1 MNTPHTPGTRDT
13 SFEHRL
19 ATRPDIDDWRPEDEQ
34 FWESTGKRIAYRNL
48 WISIPALLCGFAVWG
63 MWGIITVQM
72 LNLGFPFTQ
81 AELFTLTAIAGISGA
96 TMRIPASFFVR
107 LAGGRNTIFLTTS
120 MLLAPAIGT
129 GIALQ
134 HPEWPLW
141 VFQLMALWSGVGG
154 GNFAS
159 SMSNISTFFPKRLQ
173 GTALGLNAG
182 LGNFGVTTMQ
192 IVIPLVMTVGIF
204 GSFGG
209 EPMLLQKDS
218 GWIFGKIAAGTP
230 TWIQNA
236 GFAWLLS
243 LVPLSAVCWF
253 GMNNLRTVSPDAG
266 HPLMAYARITY
277 LYTLAFVPAIAILY
291 VYLPAPTG
299 LGLLNIWVAVLLDI
313 VMALLVMRLAAFGPM
328 KEGVAKQFGIFRNK
342 HTWSLTALYIVTFGS
357 FIGFSM
363 VLPLA
368 ITVIFGFQHIADAQG
383 VMQHTLKNPNAP
395 SALTYAWIG
404 PFVGAAVRPVGGW
417 ISDKVGG
424 SIVTQ
429 VISAVMVLASVA
441 VGYVMMQAYG
451 SATPERYFTAFLGL
465 FVVIF
470 IASGIGNGSTF
481 RTIGVIFD
489 RQQAG
494 PVLGWT
500 SAVAAYGAF
509 VAPVVIGAQIKAGTP
524 QLAMYGFAA
533 FYAACLVLNWW
544 FYLRKSAEI
553 RNP

>member
-1 MNTPHTPGTRDT
+1 MTNEKLSG
-13 SFEHRL
+13 
-19 ATRPDIDDWRPEDEQ
+19 ADIADWRPEDEK
-34 FWESTGKRIAYRNL
+34 FWESTGKKIAYRNL
-48 WISIPALLCGFAVWG
+48 WISVPSLLCGFAIWG

-81 AELFTLTAIAGISGA
+81 AELFTLTAISGLAGA
-96 TMRIPASFFVR
+96 TMRIPASFLIR
-107 LAGGRNTIFLTTS
+107 LAGGRNTIFLTTA

-192 IVIPLVMTVGIF
+192 IVIPLVMTM
-204 GSFGG
+204 SLFGG
-209 EPMLLQKDS
+209 FAGESTVLVKDS

-243 LVPLSAVCWF
+243 LIPLSILCFF
-253 GMNNLRTVSPDAG
+253 GMNNLTTVSPNIGGTISAF
-266 HPLMAYARITY
+266 LKIIW
-277 LYTLAFVPAIAILY
+277 LYTLSFVPAGLGLY
-291 VYLPAPTG
+291 LYLPKPTG
-299 LGLLNIWVAVLLDI
+299 LGLLNMWVAMPLI
-313 VMALLVMRLAAFGPM
+313 IISTLLVLKLTAFGTM
-328 KEGVAKQFGIFRNK
+328 KENISKQFAIFSNK
-342 HTWSLTALYIVTFGS
+342 HTWSMTALYIVTFGS

-363 VLPLA
+363 ALPLS
-368 ITVIFGFQHIADAQG
+368 ITVIFGISHIPDAAG
-383 VMQHTLKNPNAP
+383 IMQHTLKNPNAP

-404 PFVGAAVRPVGGW
+404 PFVGALVRPIGGW

-429 VISAVMVLASVA
+429 IISAVMVGASGA

-451 SATPERYFTAFLGL
+451 SATPEQYFSTFMWL
-465 FVVIF
+465 FVLLF
-470 IASGIGNGSTF
+470 AASGIGNGSTF

-489 RQQAG
+489 RTQAG

-500 SAVAAYGAF
+500 SAIAAYGAF
-509 VAPVVIGAQIKAGTP
+509 IAPVVIGAQIKAGTP
-524 QLAMYGFAA
+524 QIAMYGFAV
-533 FYAACLVLNWW
+533 FYALCLILNWW
-544 FYLRKSAEI
+544 FYLRAGSEI
-553 RNP
+553 KNP